1 VSAATNDPI
10 RQERAMCARN
20 GKLRA
25 IAAAAMV
32 GACIQSVPARGQT
45 TVTTPPP
52 LPGRLVD
59 IGGYRLHL
67 NCTGRGTPTVLL
79 ESGAGDFS
87 FDWALVQRS
96 IGELTR
102 VCSYDR
108 AGYAWSDPG
117 PTPRTLEQLALEAH
131 TLLER
136 AGEATPGVMGGHSQ
150 GGLIVRAYASRYPR
164 EVAGMVLVD
173 ATHEDNEIMLNG
185 EMKLLRSLSRH
196 RPIPTPHVAKPDSAP
211 RVADAPTAGDS
222 VTAPYDRL
230 PRSVQA
236 LRRWA
241 TAQPAY
247 AAARSSEFD
256 YLAEDVA
263 QMHDARTSNR
273 QSLGELPLV
282 VLTRRTAPAD
292 FMKLQADLATLSMRG
307 RHRITA
313 SEDHHIQLFDP
324 GAVVDAVRT
333 VVSEARARR

>member
-1 VSAATNDPI
+1 
-10 RQERAMCARN
+10 MCTRN

-32 GACIQSVPARGQT
+32 GACIGSVPARAQT
-45 TVTTPPP
+45 TVTTPPHP
-52 LPGRLVD
+52 PGRLVD

-87 FDWALVQRS
+87 FDWALVQGPIS
-96 IGELTR
+96 TSTR

-136 AGEATPGVMGGHSQ
+136 AGEAMPVVLVGHSL

-164 EVAGMVLVD
+164 EAAGMVLVD

-185 EMKLLRSLSRH
+185 EMKLLRSLSRQ

-211 RVADAPTAGDS
+211 RAVDAPTAGDS
-222 VTAPYDRL
+222 VTPPYDRL

-236 LRRWA
+236 LRVWA
-241 TAQPAY
+241 TTRPAY
-247 AAARSSEFD
+247 AAARASEFD

-263 QMHDARTSNR
+263 QMHDARTPNR
-273 QSLGELPLV
+273 QTLGNLPLI

-292 FMKLQADLATLSMRG
+292 FMMLQGDLATLSTSG
-307 RHRITA
+307 RQRITA
-313 SEDHHIQLFDP
+313 SEDHHILLFDP